1 MSFKERFL
9 QFLLLIVTL
18 GSGFITLDMIG
29 HYAFGQA
36 LMSGLFAAAGGFGYY
51 RVRQKAMR
59 RLMHKRETKVLRFLD
74 DSEGRFSI
82 GKLALK
88 LNYSVDEV
96 EDIVEKLVSKGVLEV
111 ETTTNGAVVYYLPQ
125 THSSRLID
133 Y

>member
-1 MSFKERFL
+1 M
-9 QFLLLIVTL
+9 VTL
-18 GSGFITLDMIG
+18 GGGFTALSLIG
-29 HYAFGQA
+29 NSAFGQA

-51 RVRQKAMR
+51 RVRQKALR
-59 RLMHKRETKVLRFLD
+59 RLMHKREAKVLRLLD

-96 EDIVEKLVSKGVLEV
+96 EHIVEKLVSKGVIEV
-111 ETTTNGAVVYYLPQ
+111 ATSTGGAVVYYLPQ
-125 THSSRLID
+125 TSSRLTD